1 MKKTM
6 IFALV
11 ATLMFAFA
19 SCGGGTKESKQ
30 FTEQKEKIQEIEQM
44 IESAETCDDLTM
56 AAFGFLALAIEDEEY
71 LEEEKMT
78 AAEEDEFEKLAE
90 ELSNKMSVKAAAL
103 GCDKEEEVDNEGFE
117 FEFENDEPIE

>member
-19 SCGGGTKESKQ
+19 SCGNSQKESKQ
-30 FTEQKEKIQEIEQM
+30 FADQKQKVQEIENM
-44 IESAETCDDLTM
+44 VKEAETCDDLTL
-56 AAFGFLALAIEDEEY
+56 AAFGFLALASDDTEY
-71 LEEEKMT
+71 TEEEKMT
-78 AAEEDEFEKLAE
+78 SAEEQEIEKLFE
-90 ELSNKMSVKAAAL
+90 ELSNTMGSKAVEL
-103 GCDKEEEVDNEGFE
+103 GCDKEENIDDEGFE